1 MWEIQITNSLSCTG
15 GKLTWPKTLVGVVEM
30 VFMGLSAPLP
40 YLSVLSRYHT
50 IYIVD
55 FGNDLL
61 GSDQCSHLCDLLGKE
76 SSLLS

>member
-1 MWEIQITNSLSCTG
+1 
-15 GKLTWPKTLVGVVEM
+15 M